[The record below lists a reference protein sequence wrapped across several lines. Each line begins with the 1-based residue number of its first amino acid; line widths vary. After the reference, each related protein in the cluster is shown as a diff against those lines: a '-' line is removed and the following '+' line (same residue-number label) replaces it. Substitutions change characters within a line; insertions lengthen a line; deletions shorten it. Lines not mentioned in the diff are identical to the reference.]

1 MIVSSLTASQT
12 GLMNQMTDVSIKQ
25 SLLQFFRD
33 RFDVEPPSTDTD
45 LIEAGILDSL
55 MLIELVVYIEEQ
67 FQVATEL
74 DDLEM
79 DNFLT
84 VDDMA
89 RFVAAR
95 LPSAGGDGVAVSA
108 DQRELSV
115 AAGGG

>member
-1 MIVSSLTASQT
+1 MDR
-12 GLMNQMTDVSIKQ
+12 MTDISIQQ

-33 RFDVEPPSTDTD
+33 RFDVEPPSTGAD

-84 VDDMA
+84 IDDMA

-95 LPSAGGDGVAVSA
+95 RPSDGQEEVAVSA
-108 DQRELSV
+108 DERGLSV

>member
-1 MIVSSLTASQT
+1 
-12 GLMNQMTDVSIKQ
+12 MNQMTDISIQQ

-55 MLIELVVYIEEQ
+55 MLIELVVFIEEQ
-67 FQVATEL
+67 FQVVTEL

-84 VDDMA
+84 IDDMA

-95 LPSAGGDGVAVSA
+95 LPSDGREGVAVPAGQS
-108 DQRELSV
+108 ELAV